1 MNASRILTLLLGL
14 GLLVTTPSCRNAPPP
29 QAQLIELG
37 KGRQLEFWVV
47 PESPAMA
54 KKISLGTPSARVGAA
69 GFVTLQLP
77 IVSGLWPLSYRV
89 DWQDASGM
97 QATDPSAS
105 AWRRVNQDSSHPVPI
120 GATSTI
126 ANPAR
131 ATLRLRTDH

>member
-1 MNASRILTLLLGL
+1 MEELQ
-14 GLLVTTPSCRNAPPP
+14 PPA

-37 KGRQLEFWVV
+37 NGKRIEFWVV
-47 PESPAMA
+47 PESSTMA
-54 KKISLGTPSARVGAA
+54 KKISLGAPSARVGAA

-97 QATDPSAS
+97 QASDPTAS
-105 AWRRVNQDSSHPVPI
+105 AWRRINQDSSHPVPI

-126 ANPAR
+126 ANPVR